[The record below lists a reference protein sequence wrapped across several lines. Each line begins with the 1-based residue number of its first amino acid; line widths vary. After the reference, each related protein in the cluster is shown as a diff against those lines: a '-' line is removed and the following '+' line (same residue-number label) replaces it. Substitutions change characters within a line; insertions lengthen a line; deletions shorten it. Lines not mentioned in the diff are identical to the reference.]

1 MARCVP
7 WESLLRKIA
16 EMEDHD
22 FELVW
27 GCKAGQISND
37 ALLEDADSVRPDTL
51 WHFVYFHTPG
61 RIKAAL
67 NRRL

>member
-1 MARCVP
+1 
-7 WESLLRKIA
+7 
-16 EMEDHD
+16 MEYHD
-22 FELVW
+22 FELSW